1 MKAEAEAGVEVDPG
15 EDADVDEVA
24 GVTLPKIGPGKTET
38 RLAGQITIGRGDMIR
53 RWLVLELVRRIHE
66 EIVTISIALH
76 TADFLLTSMSDTLH
90 RQELKK
96 SRSGREDETNFNE
109 TSCCRNVDRE

>member
-1 MKAEAEAGVEVDPG
+1 MKAEAEAGLGVDPG
-15 EDADVDEVA
+15 EDVDVDEVA

-76 TADFLLTSMSDTLH
+76 TADFLLMSDTLH

-96 SRSGREDETNFNE
+96 SRSDETSFNE